1 MKMLK
6 RWLAFFVV
14 VVLLIGVAFNS
25 RGPLIASQV
34 DGTTEGTA
42 DPSAASSGEEQ
53 QQVPDGQ
60 DQQAQEPQNIDGTE
74 GTTPEEGQQAEDQQ
88 VQNPPEDQAEPAP
101 ETEEPKAEEEKKEDT
116 KEEDKEA
123 EVHQDAMELTQQMTD
138 ENGVV
143 ICNVKANIPERTFEA
158 NTSDVTMEV
167 GYVAADTTEQIKA
180 LMSMNIPED
189 KILGEFFMYD
199 VKFKVNGEQVEPGKE
214 ITITFEQSNFL
225 VKDVKKASTFY
236 YNEANSPAGNGE
248 AEIVKITQ
256 RADKIQELQNA
267 GQSID
272 TVDDY
277 DLSEISL
284 REDGT
289 ADMVVMEGR
298 RSTVYGC
305 YLVEEKPVE
314 VVENTTENKEDDA
327 SDKVRF
333 EYKSEDV
340 NVLVTLKNEEDIP
353 KNAELVVEPVK
364 VEKTIEKKVEE
375 AAIEKRK
382 AISSISAFDIRFEV
396 NGKEVEP
403 GDTVKVQVTLP
414 EITKEDSASVYHYDN
429 EKKKVEDMDATITND
444 GEIAFDTTHFSTY
457 VIVQEGSNKVNIK
470 VQHFNYSDQ
479 EEIYSEDNLTI
490 PVGGK
495 INDYAKATNW
505 DVKRVVKLTTIN
517 GQEQETE
524 ISNVEE
530 IKVSQDTTFRVYYTP
545 KAADK
550 MGETTFYD
558 YLVKP
563 VVRDK
568 NGVESEAPELSI
580 NTSANYPAGSVKMN
594 RFAIG
599 TIKQNYLE
607 NRYNTFVDEKP
618 INEFTKGEGDN
629 AFKTGIVTGLSEDY
643 KDVKFSVDEPG
654 VFSDEPKIGKTILT
668 GYSLEFEQNG
678 DTYQLSRVV
687 NPDKSTTAAYAG
699 NSFFP
704 LDKETYEVIDKGWD
718 NNHNYYFGMRYDV
731 EFTLGDYIGP
741 LNYSFR
747 GDDDLWVIL
756 DGKKVVID
764 LGGIHGALYKGIDLW
779 KYLLDE
785 GETKA
790 DLTEEEKNVTHRL
803 TILYMERGAN
813 ASNCEME
820 FTLPSAKIVDVTEAP
835 TTSLILHKTNLLGEA
850 LSGAKFK
857 LVNEADENEI
867 YTRSSVTDGTVVF
880 DGLRE
885 GTYVLTETQAPSGYK
900 IGDSEWVVKVV
911 RNGEYVTAKL
921 YKSDGVTEVEGNQI
935 FNYTVGET
943 DPPYIKV
950 QKTFEGL
957 TDPITQ
963 VPDFQINL
971 YYDEACTRVA
981 AVLRLT
987 GGSIVPTQSEDGL
1000 TYTWKIR
1007 NLPTGTYYL
1016 KEVNRDIDGY
1026 IVSTKVNGGETTG
1039 EVTKVT
1045 TQDAEYIFDTME
1057 RIDTGHSLTIDF
1069 NDYEFIA
1076 GSLTNQQFFV
1086 WTADTLSLA
1095 ERKGIVDSIQREA
1108 GGTFN
1113 KITIENTSF
1122 FSTIEKIEE
1131 GIDFFGHIS
1140 VSDGKVIFE
1149 YESLW
1154 NKVCVGTY
1162 SKKDTTNAEI
1172 EITNSYTENP
1182 IKIDL
1187 QKYGTSLSGNQLDG
1201 AKFSLYKGSYNPTGG
1216 IDGSG
1221 IVNWEN
1227 TPITGYDKFEVT
1239 STNLSELNLLSG
1251 YYKLVE
1257 ETAPAGY
1264 QKLGVNIFFKIENRM
1279 VTLIDVTGTPIDE
1292 KQDMYEIEGQK
1303 GNQVIK
1309 VKNDTLYELPE
1320 AGGSGIFWYT
1330 AGGTLLMCL
1339 AGLLAL
1345 YKNKRKRGANI
1356 SI

>member
-1 MKMLK
+1 M
-6 RWLAFFVV
+6 
-14 VVLLIGVAFNS
+14 
-25 RGPLIASQV
+25 
-34 DGTTEGTA
+34 
-42 DPSAASSGEEQ
+42 
-53 QQVPDGQ
+53 
-60 DQQAQEPQNIDGTE
+60 
-74 GTTPEEGQQAEDQQ
+74 
-88 VQNPPEDQAEPAP
+88 
-101 ETEEPKAEEEKKEDT
+101 
-116 KEEDKEA
+116 
-123 EVHQDAMELTQQMTD
+123 
-138 ENGVV
+138 
-143 ICNVKANIPERTFEA
+143 
-158 NTSDVTMEV
+158 
-167 GYVAADTTEQIKA
+167 
-180 LMSMNIPED
+180 
-189 KILGEFFMYD
+189 
-199 VKFKVNGEQVEPGKE
+199 
-214 ITITFEQSNFL
+214 
-225 VKDVKKASTFY
+225 
-236 YNEANSPAGNGE
+236 
-248 AEIVKITQ
+248 
-256 RADKIQELQNA
+256 
-267 GQSID
+267 
-272 TVDDY
+272 
-277 DLSEISL
+277 
-284 REDGT
+284 
-289 ADMVVMEGR
+289 
-298 RSTVYGC
+298 
-305 YLVEEKPVE
+305 
-314 VVENTTENKEDDA
+314 
-327 SDKVRF
+327 
-333 EYKSEDV
+333 
-340 NVLVTLKNEEDIP
+340 
-353 KNAELVVEPVK
+353 
-364 VEKTIEKKVEE
+364 
-375 AAIEKRK
+375 
-382 AISSISAFDIRFEV
+382 
-396 NGKEVEP
+396 
-403 GDTVKVQVTLP
+403 
-414 EITKEDSASVYHYDN
+414 
-429 EKKKVEDMDATITND
+429 
-444 GEIAFDTTHFSTY
+444 
-457 VIVQEGSNKVNIK
+457 
-470 VQHFNYSDQ
+470 
-479 EEIYSEDNLTI
+479 
-490 PVGGK
+490 
-495 INDYAKATNW
+495 
-505 DVKRVVKLTTIN
+505 
-517 GQEQETE
+517 
-524 ISNVEE
+524 
-530 IKVSQDTTFRVYYTP
+530 
-545 KAADK
+545 
-550 MGETTFYD
+550 
-558 YLVKP
+558 
-563 VVRDK
+563 
-568 NGVESEAPELSI
+568 
-580 NTSANYPAGSVKMN
+580 
-594 RFAIG
+594 
-599 TIKQNYLE
+599 
-607 NRYNTFVDEKP
+607 
-618 INEFTKGEGDN
+618 
-629 AFKTGIVTGLSEDY
+629 
-643 KDVKFSVDEPG
+643 
-654 VFSDEPKIGKTILT
+654 
-668 GYSLEFEQNG
+668 
-678 DTYQLSRVV
+678 
-687 NPDKSTTAAYAG
+687 
-699 NSFFP
+699 
-704 LDKETYEVIDKGWD
+704 
-718 NNHNYYFGMRYDV
+718 
-731 EFTLGDYIGP
+731 
-741 LNYSFR
+741 
-747 GDDDLWVIL
+747 
-756 DGKKVVID
+756 
-764 LGGIHGALYKGIDLW
+764 
-779 KYLLDE
+779 
-785 GETKA
+785 
-790 DLTEEEKNVTHRL
+790 
-803 TILYMERGAN
+803 
-813 ASNCEME
+813 
-820 FTLPSAKIVDVTEAP
+820 
-835 TTSLILHKTNLLGEA
+835 
-850 LSGAKFK
+850 
-857 LVNEADENEI
+857 
-867 YTRSSVTDGTVVF
+867 
-880 DGLRE
+880 
-885 GTYVLTETQAPSGYK
+885 
-900 IGDSEWVVKVV
+900 
-911 RNGEYVTAKL
+911 TAKL